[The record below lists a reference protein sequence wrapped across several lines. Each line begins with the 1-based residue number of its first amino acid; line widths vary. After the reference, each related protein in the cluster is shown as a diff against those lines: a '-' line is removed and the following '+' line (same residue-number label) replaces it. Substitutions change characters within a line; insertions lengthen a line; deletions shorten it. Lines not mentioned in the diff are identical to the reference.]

1 MQCDLDFRTLWMW
14 LLINCNLHSYNLTF
28 TIYLNG
34 SVDQS
39 WEKPP
44 NYWKNKHWCDVSN
57 WAGSSQVRSIEHSHT
72 IVKILQ
78 NVVFTSHAVMMTLN
92 KIDEIAPSPRNFV
105 LLTRPQGSS
114 RPAFFTSR
122 PLKSYS
128 SYFIV
133 SILFFIITRNN
144 LQLTIYIAFQ
154 IFSYSYFRSSFR
166 LL

>member
-1 MQCDLDFRTLWMW
+1 M
-14 LLINCNLHSYNLTF
+14 TF

-133 SILFFIITRNN
+133 SILMPHLNSTLLNKTGVLCMIPHFSILFCWLISWYLIPTNWN
-144 LQLTIYIAFQ
+144 VWQLNC
-154 IFSYSYFRSSFR
+154 S